1 MRRKALRWL
10 VPLALFAGAAAIC
23 GSCCFWPGA
32 AIPSEIREVFDEAD
46 EWEVYSLF
54 PVREE
59 ESLPERFQG
68 WPVLGKTTVRDA
80 PTLRR
85 LREALARGTQRY
97 HQWVPGPM
105 CFFPRHGIHATHGGK
120 SVDLAICFECSYV
133 YQNDV
138 EVFRTTAAPQPV
150 FDAVL
155 TEAGIP
161 LAPSGPPPWKL
172 PKIPRKEGVVEP
184 PDKGHTEK

>member
-1 MRRKALRWL
+1 MF
-10 VPLALFAGAAAIC
+10 VGAVAAC
-23 GSCCFWPGA
+23 GSCCLWPGG
-32 AIPSEIREVFDEAD
+32 AIPSETRQVLDEAD
-46 EWEVYSLF
+46 EWELYSLF

-59 ESLPERFQG
+59 KALPERFQG
-68 WPVLGKTTVRDA
+68 RPVLGKTTVRDVE
-80 PTLRR
+80 TRRR

-97 HQWVPGPM
+97 HQWFPGPA
-105 CFFPRHGIHATHGGK
+105 CFFPRHGIHASHGGK

-138 EVFRTTAAPQPV
+138 MEFRTTEAPQPV

-155 TEAGIP
+155 TDAGVP

-172 PKIPRKEGVVEP
+172 PNVLKKQGQ
-184 PDKGHTEK
+184 